1 MGGADG
7 YLICQLGQDCCLAT
21 ARCAVDD
28 EGRLIAVK
36 DIAFELKF
44 EQNWN
49 IFVYFYF
56 RLS

>member
-28 EGRLIAVK
+28 EGRLIAVE

-44 EQNWN
+44 KQNLD
-49 IFVYFYF
+49 ILVYFYF
-56 RLS
+56 R